1 MSGIGKIKNKI
12 MVLSGKGG
20 VGKSTVSVN
29 LALSLKKKGY
39 KVGLLDID
47 IHGPSIPHLLNI
59 PTETLKAT
67 EDDKLVPVDIDG
79 MKVMSIGF
87 LLDSDNKAVI
97 WRGPLKYKIL
107 LQFLNDVMW
116 GELDYLI
123 IDSPPGTGDEPLT
136 LLQNVKDLSGALIVT
151 TPQDIALL
159 DVKKA
164 IDFVNQMGMKIL
176 GLVENMAGFKCPNC
190 GTVTHIFGD
199 NAHTKLQKHF
209 DIEHLISIPIT
220 NSIVSNSDNGIP
232 AINDSEINKVF
243 NDLTDKLIAKMN
255 NN

>member
-1 MSGIGKIKNKI
+1 MSGIGDIKHKI

-39 KVGLLDID
+39 RVGLLDID

-59 PTETLKAT
+59 PTKTLKAT
-67 EDDKLVPVDIDG
+67 EDNKLVPIDIDG
-79 MKVMSIGF
+79 MKVISIGF
-87 LLDSDNKAVI
+87 LLDSDNRAVI

-107 LQFLNDVMW
+107 LQFLNDVVW

-136 LLQNVKDLSGALIVT
+136 LLQNVKDLSGALIVS

-164 IDFVNQMGMKIL
+164 IDFVNQMGMKTL
-176 GLVENMAGFKCPNC
+176 GLVENMSGFKCPNC
-190 GTVTHIFGD
+190 GTVTHIFGK
-199 NAHTKLQKHF
+199 NAHQKLQKHF
-209 DIEHLISIPIT
+209 DIEHLISIPLT
-220 NSIVSNSDNGIP
+220 DSIVSNSDSGIP
-232 AINDSEINKVF
+232 AIKDPDIEKVF
-243 NDLTDKLIAKMN
+243 NDLTDKIVAKMDN
-255 NN
+255 D